1 METKPLTPEKIA
13 QIKDLLKDININQ
26 SNQSLI
32 QDNKLIF
39 IKDDKIYRC
48 VMPNQIQQT
57 EAEGKQNQLKVKLIQ
72 SDDTITRKRLIQVL
86 KEKQDINVIQLEK
99 DKEKLRSD
107 LEDVYLDL
115 AVIPTDNPDKIEEI
129 RDKKNEVE
137 RKFMEITIEV
147 MELLSPC
154 IEEQVKTI
162 YYKYLAYSCSE
173 KQIKENEFKSI
184 WANYDEF
191 EKDDTGLS
199 YKSIEA
205 IQTLLLHIK
214 E

>member
-1 METKPLTPEKIA
+1 MEQFTPEKIA
-13 QIKDLLKDININQ
+13 QIKDLLKEMNINQ
-26 SNQSLI
+26 GNQSLI

-39 IKDDKIYRC
+39 IKDEKIYRC
-48 VMPNQIQQT
+48 FMPNQIQQT
-57 EAEGKQNQLKVKLIQ
+57 EAEGKQNQLRVKLIQ

-86 KEKQDINVIQLEK
+86 KEKQNIDIIQLEK
-99 DKEKLRSD
+99 DKEKLRDD
-107 LEDVYLDL
+107 LQDIYLDL
-115 AVIPTDNPDKIEEI
+115 AVVPTDNPDKIEEMKN
-129 RDKKNEVE
+129 KKSEIE
-137 RKFMEITIEV
+137 QKFMEITIEV

-154 IEEQVKTI
+154 IEEQVKAI
-162 YYKYLAYSCSE
+162 YYKYLAYTCSE

-184 WANYDEF
+184 WTDYDEF

>member
-1 METKPLTPEKIA
+1 MEQFTPEKIA
-13 QIKDLLKDININQ
+13 QIKDLLKEMNMNQ
-26 SNQSLI
+26 GNQSLI

-39 IKDDKIYRC
+39 MKDEVVYRC
-48 VMPNQIQQT
+48 FMPNQIQQT
-57 EAEGKQNQLKVKLIQ
+57 EAEGKQNQLRVKLIQ

-86 KEKQDINVIQLEK
+86 KEKQDIDIIQLEK
-99 DKEKLRSD
+99 DKEKLRND
-107 LEDVYLDL
+107 LQDVYLDL
-115 AVIPTDNPDKIEEI
+115 AVVPTDNPDKIEEI
-129 RDKKNEVE
+129 KNKKSEIE
-137 RKFMEITIEV
+137 KKFMEITIEV

-154 IEEQVKTI
+154 IEEQVKAI
-162 YYKYLAYSCSE
+162 YYKYLAYTCSE
-173 KQIKENEFKSI
+173 KQIKENEFKPI
-184 WANYDEF
+184 WTNYDEF